1 MMANTKTWSSRVTTV
16 GVLVVVVAAWA
27 AGGVA
32 GELSMYYYYMH
43 GSCPMAEMI
52 VRNVVGEAIMKDP
65 TLAASVLRLH
75 FHDCFVQ
82 GCDASVLLDSTPGN
96 TAEKDAPPNK
106 SLRGFEVI
114 DAVKEAL
121 EADCPGI
128 VSCADILALAAR
140 DAVLMAGGP
149 YYEVPTGRRDGF
161 RSNEADTVAL
171 PAPFLNASTL
181 IALFGSHGFTVPE
194 LVALSGGHTL
204 GVSHC
209 ANFKNRL
216 SNFDATND
224 VDPSLEPSLAASLAS
239 TCSSGGD
246 GATAPFDDTSVAF
259 DTAYFKGLQASRGL
273 LSSDQTLAESPET
286 ETLVNSFAESP
297 DMFFYTFAQGM
308 LKMGKLDLK
317 EESQGDIRK
326 ACRVLN

>member
-1 MMANTKTWSSRVTTV
+1 MMSRAITV
-16 GVLVVVVAAWA
+16 GVLLVAAAAAWA

-32 GELSMYYYYMH
+32 GELSMYYYHMQ
-43 GSCPMAEMI
+43 GCPMAEMI
-52 VRNVVGEAIMKDP
+52 VRDVIADAIMKDP
-65 TLAASVLRLH
+65 TLAGSILRLH

-96 TAEKDAPPNK
+96 TAEKDALPNK

-121 EADCPGI
+121 EQQCPGI

-140 DAVLMAGGP
+140 DAVRLAGGP
-149 YYEVPTGRRDGF
+149 FYYVPTGRRDGF
-161 RSNEADTVAL
+161 RSNADDTVAL
-171 PAPFLNASTL
+171 PAATL
-181 IALFGSHGFTVPE
+181 TAPELIELFGSHGFTVPE

-204 GVSHC
+204 GVAHC

-216 SNFDATND
+216 SNFDGVND

-246 GATAPFDDTSVAF
+246 GATAPLDETNVAF
-259 DTAYFKGLQASRGL
+259 DTAYFEGLQWKRGL
-273 LSSDQTLAESPET
+273 LTSDQTLAESPET
-286 ETLVNSFAESP
+286 RTLVNTFAENP
-297 DMFFYTFAQGM
+297 RMFFYTFARGM
-308 LKMGKLDLK
+308 LKMGQLDLK
-317 EESQGDIRK
+317 DDWQGDVRK
-326 ACRVLN
+326 TSCRVLN